1 MDFWQRYRAIDA
13 RDTRFDGQFYTAV
26 RTTGIYC
33 RPSCPA
39 RTPKADNVTFYET
52 SAAAHDAG
60 YRACKRCLPEAVPG
74 TPAWN
79 VRSDIAGRAMRLIND
94 GVINRD
100 GVEGLAARL
109 GYSSRQL
116 NRILSHELGAGPLSL
131 ARASRAQ
138 TARTLLVSTSMKA
151 RGHRLRRRVQQR
163 PPVQRDHGRGLRHD
177 ALRAAGHGPAP
188 PRPRGHHGAHAQ
200 PAVPRTVRSRAS
212 STSSPSAPSPGSRQA
227 PPTSYARTLRLP
239 HGDARFRVEYDAGA
253 PGRPLVLTIGA
264 VDLRDLAALLSR
276 VRRLLDLDA
285 DPVAIDGALGA
296 DPRLAAAVARTP
308 GIRMPGAVDPQE
320 LLIRAMIGQ
329 QITVAAA
336 RTALAQLSAAGS
348 ASLVPDD
355 GLHRLF
361 PTAAQIA
368 GTGFELLR
376 GPAAA
381 DRLRP
386 WRRGG
391 DGLRGPRLR
400 LRRRRARAGGETPA
414 PGRRRA
420 VDRGIRRDAGHR
432 RAGCVPGQ
440 RRRGPQRHPFTRP
453 ETPDGADP
461 DAPDFREVSPW
472 RSYATMHLW
481 RAAAAAQAAAR
492 KRPADEQAPNA
503 DSADRKRNHESPA
516 ADHVHPGRPVHHHC
530 PRRRR
535 PGVRLDRRSRRAD
548 RPDPPGPAAR
558 PSSRP

>member
-39 RTPKADNVTFYET
+39 RTPKAGNVTFYET

-79 VRSDIAGRAMRLIND
+79 LRSDIAGRAMRLIND

-138 TARTLLVSTSMKA
+138 TARTLLVSTQMKVA
-151 RGHRLRRRVQQR
+151 DIAFAAGFSSVRQFNETIGEVFAMT
-163 PPVQRDHGRGLRHD
+163 PT
-177 ALRAAGHGPAP
+177 ALRGTARHHRSPGPAAMASTALTLNLP
-188 PRPRGHHGAHAQ
+188 YRHPFDPGVFDFL
-200 PAVPRTVRSRAS
+200 AVRAIPGIEEGS
-212 STSSPSAPSPGSRQA
+212 SA
-227 PPTSYARTLRLP
+227 SYARTLRLA
-239 HGDARFRVEYDAGA
+239 HGDARFRVDYDAGA
-253 PGRPLVLTIGA
+253 AGRPLVLTIGA
-264 VDLRDLAALLSR
+264 VDLRDLPSLLSR

-285 DPVAIDGALGA
+285 DPVAIDGALA
-296 DPRLAAAVARTP
+296 SDPRLAGSVARTP
-308 GIRMPGAVDPQE
+308 GMRMPGAVDPQE

-336 RTALAQLSAAGS
+336 RTALVQLSAVGS
-348 ASLVPDD
+348 ESLVPAD

-361 PTAAQIA
+361 PTAGQIA
-368 GTGFELLR
+368 EHG
-376 GPAAA
+376 
-381 DRLRP
+381 
-386 WRRGG
+386 
-391 DGLRGPRLR
+391 
-400 LRRRRARAGGETPA
+400 AG
-414 PGRRRA
+414 
-420 VDRGIRRDAGHR
+420 VL
-432 RAGCVPGQ
+432 
-440 RRRGPQRHPFTRP
+440 RGPQRRIDSLRGAAAAMASGDLDFGYGDDLPGLEGKLLPLAGVGPWTVGYVAMRVIGA
-453 ETPDGADP
+453 PDIFLAN
-461 DAPDFREVSPW
+461 DAAVRNGIRSLAGESDGGTGSTAPLLSPDFRELSPW

-481 RAAAAAQAAAR
+481 RAAALPGAR
-492 KRPADEQAPNA
+492 AKTHIPKKVMQ
-503 DSADRKRNHESPA
+503 
-516 ADHVHPGRPVHHHC
+516 
-530 PRRRR
+530 
-535 PGVRLDRRSRRAD
+535 
-548 RPDPPGPAAR
+548 
-558 PSSRP
+558 

>member
-13 RDTRFDGQFYTAV
+13 RDPRFDGQFYTAV

-39 RTPKADNVTFYET
+39 RTPKAGNVTFYET

-79 VRSDIAGRAMRLIND
+79 LRSDLAGRAMRLIND

-100 GVEGLAARL
+100 GVAGLASRL
-109 GYSSRQL
+109 GYSARQL

-151 RGHRLRRRVQQR
+151 ADIAFAAGFSSVRQFNETIGEVFAMT
-163 PPVQRDHGRGLRHD
+163 PT
-177 ALRAAGHGPAP
+177 ALRATAHHRAP
-188 PRPRGHHGAHAQ
+188 ESSTALTLNLPYREPFDPGVFDFLAVR
-200 PAVPRTVRSRAS
+200 AVPGIEAG
-212 STSSPSAPSPGSRQA
+212 TS
-227 PPTSYARTLRLP
+227 TSYARTLRLA
-239 HGDARFRVEYDAGA
+239 HGDARFRVEYDAAA

-264 VDLRDLAALLSR
+264 VDLRDLAPLLSR

-285 DPVAIDGALGA
+285 DPVAIDGALAA
-296 DPRLAAAVARTP
+296 DPRLAASVARTP
-308 GIRMPGAVDPQE
+308 GMRMPGAVDPQE

-329 QITVAAA
+329 QVTVAAA
-336 RTALAQLSAAGS
+336 RTALARLSAAGS
-348 ASLVPDD
+348 GSAAPGE

-368 GTGFELLR
+368 EAGSELLR
-376 GPAAA
+376 GPQRRTDSVRAAA
-381 DRLRP
+381 AAMAS
-386 WRRGG
+386 G
-391 DGLRGPRLR
+391 DLDFGYGDDLPRLGAK
-400 LRRRRARAGGETPA
+400 LLPLAGVGPWTVGYVAMRVIGA
-414 PGRRRA
+414 PDVFLTNDAA
-420 VDRGIRRDAGHR
+420 VRNGIRSLARDTG
-432 RAGCVPGQ
+432 G
-440 RRRGPQRHPFTRP
+440 TTLSP
-453 ETPDGADP
+453 E
-461 DAPDFREVSPW
+461 FRELSPW

-492 KRPADEQAPNA
+492 PATRTTTRQ
-503 DSADRKRNHESPA
+503 K
-516 ADHVHPGRPVHHHC
+516 VT
-530 PRRRR
+530 
-535 PGVRLDRRSRRAD
+535 L
-548 RPDPPGPAAR
+548 
-558 PSSRP
+558 

>member
-13 RDTRFDGQFYTAV
+13 RDTRFDGQFFTAV

-39 RTPKADNVTFYET
+39 RTPKAGNVTFYET

-100 GVEGLAARL
+100 GVEGLASRL

-151 RGHRLRRRVQQR
+151 ADIAFASGFSSVRQFNETITEVFAMT
-163 PPVQRDHGRGLRHD
+163 PS
-177 ALRAAGHGPAP
+177 ALRATARHQQATA
-188 PRPRGHHGAHAQ
+188 RT
-200 PAVPRTVRSRAS
+200 AVASTALTLNLPYREPFDPGVFAFLAVRAIPGIEEGS
-212 STSSPSAPSPGSRQA
+212 S
-227 PPTSYARTLRLP
+227 TSYARTLRLA
-239 HGDARFRVEYDAGA
+239 HGDSRFRVDYDAGS
-253 PGRPLVLTIGA
+253 PGRPLRLTIGA
-264 VDLRDLAALLSR
+264 VDLRDLASLLSR

-285 DPVAIDGALGA
+285 DPVAIDTSLAA
-296 DPRLAAAVARTP
+296 DPRLAASVAAAP
-308 GIRMPGAVDPQE
+308 GMRMPGAVDPQE

-336 RTALAQLSAAGS
+336 RTALVQLSACGS
-348 ASLVPDD
+348 ESLVPAD

-361 PTAAQIA
+361 PTAADIA
-368 GTGFELLR
+368 DTGFQLLR
-376 GPAAA
+376 GPQRRIDSVRAAAAAMAAGDLDFGYGDDLAGLQAKLLPLAGVGPWTVGYVAMRVIGAPDVFLANDAAVRNGIRSLAQASDDNAGGVAAAA
-381 DRLRP
+381 D
-386 WRRGG
+386 
-391 DGLRGPRLR
+391 GLP
-400 LRRRRARAGGETPA
+400 
-414 PGRRRA
+414 
-420 VDRGIRRDAGHR
+420 
-432 RAGCVPGQ
+432 
-440 RRRGPQRHPFTRP
+440 
-453 ETPDGADP
+453 ADP
-461 DAPDFREVSPW
+461 ISPDSLSPDFREVSPW

-481 RAAAAAQAAAR
+481 RAAAAAQSAAR
-492 KRPADEQAPNA
+492 TM
-503 DSADRKRNHESPA
+503 
-516 ADHVHPGRPVHHHC
+516 
-530 PRRRR
+530 
-535 PGVRLDRRSRRAD
+535 
-548 RPDPPGPAAR
+548 AAR
-558 PSSRP
+558 TKSARPKTAASKKVTT

>member
-13 RDTRFDGQFYTAV
+13 RDPRFDGQFYTAV

-39 RTPKADNVTFYET
+39 RTPKAGNVTFYET

-151 RGHRLRRRVQQR
+151 ADIAFAAGFSSVRQFNETIAEVFAMT
-163 PPVQRDHGRGLRHD
+163 PS
-177 ALRAAGHGPAP
+177 ALRATARHPQTAA
-188 PRPRGHHGAHAQ
+188 RT
-200 PAVPRTVRSRAS
+200 AVTSTALTLNLPYREPFDPGVFGFLAVRAIPGIEEG
-212 STSSPSAPSPGSRQA
+212 TS
-227 PPTSYARTLRLP
+227 TSYARTLRLA
-239 HGDARFRVEYDAGA
+239 HGDARFRVEYGADA
-253 PGRPLVLTIGA
+253 PGRPMTLSIGA
-264 VDLRDLAALLSR
+264 VDLRDLSSLLSR

-285 DPVAIDGALGA
+285 DPVAIDTALGA
-296 DPRLAAAVARTP
+296 DPRLAGSVAAAP
-308 GIRMPGAVDPQE
+308 GMRMPGAVDPHE

-336 RTALAQLSAAGS
+336 RTALVQLAASGREC
-348 ASLVPDD
+348 LVPAE
-355 GLHRLF
+355 GLQRLF
-361 PTAAQIA
+361 PTAADIA
-368 GTGFELLR
+368 DAGFALLR
-376 GPAAA
+376 GPQRRIDAIRGAAA
-381 DRLRP
+381 AIAAGDLEFGYGDDLAGLQAKLLPLAGVGP
-386 WRRGG
+386 WTVGYLAMRVIG
-391 DGLRGPRLR
+391 
-400 LRRRRARAGGETPA
+400 A
-414 PGRRRA
+414 PDVFLANDAA
-420 VDRGIRRDAGHR
+420 VRNGIRSLAAGTS
-432 RAGCVPGQ
+432 GPGTS
-440 RRRGPQRHPFTRP
+440 GPGPSSP
-453 ETPDGADP
+453 GSSS
-461 DAPDFREVSPW
+461 PDFREVSPW

-481 RAAAAAQAAAR
+481 RAAAA
-492 KRPADEQAPNA
+492 KKPAPKKVT
-503 DSADRKRNHESPA
+503 R
-516 ADHVHPGRPVHHHC
+516 
-530 PRRRR
+530 
-535 PGVRLDRRSRRAD
+535 
-548 RPDPPGPAAR
+548 
-558 PSSRP
+558 